1 MRENP
6 MDIFLAAGMFGLV
19 FMVVYLAFNA
29 VKDARHTSVRK
40 ALLEK
45 FASAPDLGAFL
56 QTSGGQRFMAELS
69 TGAGN
74 PLQSILGSIHK
85 GILAIFIG
93 AGFFPLS
100 GGFKDPWPISG
111 IGIVLMLCGAGFLVS
126 AVVTYLLSKWWGML
140 SSATPTDD
148 KNRSSVPL

>member
-1 MRENP
+1 MRESP
-6 MDIFLAAGMFGLV
+6 MDMFLAAGMFGLV

-29 VKDARHTSVRK
+29 VKEARHTSVRK

-56 QTSGGQRFMAELS
+56 QTSGGQRFMAQLS
-69 TGAGN
+69 SGAGE

-85 GILAIFIG
+85 GIILIFVG

-100 GGFKDPWPISG
+100 TGFKDPWSISG
-111 IGIVLMLCGAGFLVS
+111 IGIILVLSGVGFLVS
-126 AVVTYLLSKWWGML
+126 AVITYLLSRWWGML
-140 SSATPTDD
+140 SGDAKPAE
-148 KNRSSVPL
+148 K

>member
-1 MRENP
+1 MSFRDVNP
-6 MDIFLAAGMFGLV
+6 MDLMLAGGMFALV
-19 FMVVYLAFNA
+19 FFLVYLGYNA
-29 VKDARHTSVRK
+29 LRDSRHTSVRK

-69 TGAGN
+69 SGAGN
-74 PLQSILGSIHK
+74 PLQSVLDSIHK
-85 GILAIFIG
+85 GILLIFVG

-100 GGFKDPWPISG
+100 AGFGPISG
-111 IGIVLMLCGAGFLVS
+111 IGIVLILAGMGFLVS

-140 SSATPTDD
+140 SSDSKPAV
-148 KNRSSVPL
+148 R